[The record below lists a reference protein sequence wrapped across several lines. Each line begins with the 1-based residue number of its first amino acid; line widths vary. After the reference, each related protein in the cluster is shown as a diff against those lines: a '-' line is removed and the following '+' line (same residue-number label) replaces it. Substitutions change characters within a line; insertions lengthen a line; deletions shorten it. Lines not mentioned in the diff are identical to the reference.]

1 MDQAQLKSRFQK
13 YFLDLSARELGSN
26 GIDWSLLNLP
36 IEVHSVEK
44 GDYLFQQG
52 DVVNRLYFL
61 SVGLVRYVSVSDT
74 GKEFTQTLV
83 KGPRIIGSTRAM
95 VTESNA
101 LFGIQALES
110 SIILSYPWKAFYNK
124 MREDKA
130 FLECYSHFLERIF
143 IAKEE
148 RESAFVKLSA
158 ERRYL
163 DFCADFPELKSAIPQ
178 QYIAS
183 YLGITPVALSRIR
196 KRLQTS

>member
-1 MDQAQLKSRFQK
+1 MDQAQLKNRFQK
-13 YFLDLSARELGSN
+13 YFSDLNTSEPDN
-26 GIDWSLLNLP
+26 GINWSLLDLP
-36 IEVHSVEK
+36 IDVHSVEK

-52 DVVNRLYFL
+52 DVVNRFYFL
-61 SVGLVRYVSVSDT
+61 SVGLVRYVSVSDN

-95 VTESNA
+95 VTGANA
-101 LFGIQALES
+101 LFGIQALEAS
-110 SIILSYPWKAFYNK
+110 VMLSYPWNAFYKK

-148 RESAFVKLSA
+148 RESAFAKDSA

-163 DFCADFPELKSAIPQ
+163 DFCTDFPEFKSVIPK

-196 KRLQTS
+196 KRLQAR